1 MTRFK
6 YFIPAVLWAILIL
19 GVSTMP
25 GSSLP
30 DFDWG
35 NLLQPDKLGHLV
47 VYGIFTS
54 MLLWGSRYWFYPD
67 RIPQYAIIIALFTAI
82 FYGIVMEW
90 LQWQFF
96 PGRNFDV
103 LDIIANIIG
112 CFIGLI
118 NLKTRFFSK

>member
-1 MTRFK
+1 MGKIK
-6 YFIPAVLWAILIL
+6 YFIPAVLWAMLIL

-30 DFDWG
+30 DFEWG
-35 NLLQPDKLGHLV
+35 DLLQPDKLGHLV
-47 VYGIFTS
+47 VYGIFTGT
-54 MLLWGSRYWFYPD
+54 LLWGNAKWFHPEKMPRYT
-67 RIPQYAIIIALFTAI
+67 IIIVLLVAVL
-82 FYGIVMEW
+82 YGILMEW

-112 CFIGLI
+112 CFIGLTSLRFI
-118 NLKTRFFSK
+118 LK

>member
-1 MTRFK
+1 MNKFR
-6 YFIPAVLWAILIL
+6 YFTPAILWALLIL
-19 GVSTMP
+19 GLSTMP
-25 GSSLP
+25 GNSLP

-35 NLLQPDKLGHLV
+35 HLLQADKLGHLV

-54 MLLWGSRYWFYPD
+54 TLLWGSRQWFYPD
-67 RIPQYAIIIALFTAI
+67 RIPQYMIITAVLMAIL
-82 FYGIVMEW
+82 YGILMEW

-112 CFIGLI
+112 SFIGLI
-118 NLKTRFFSK
+118 ILKTRFFSK

>member
-1 MTRFK
+1 MNKIK
-6 YFIPAVLWAILIL
+6 YFIPAVLWAALIL
-19 GVSTMP
+19 GLSTMP

-35 NLLQPDKLGHLV
+35 NLLQPDKLGHLA
-47 VYGIFTS
+47 VYGIFTGF
-54 MLLWGSRYWFYPD
+54 LLWGNAQWFRPEKMPRYTV
-67 RIPQYAIIIALFTAI
+67 ILVLLVAVL
-82 FYGIVMEW
+82 YGILMEW

-118 NLKTRFFSK
+118 SLKSILK

>member
-1 MTRFK
+1 MGKVK
-6 YFIPAVLWAILIL
+6 YFIPAVLWAMLIL

-25 GSSLP
+25 GNSLP

-35 NLLQPDKLGHLV
+35 NLLQPDKLGHLL
-47 VYGIFTS
+47 VYGIFTGT
-54 MLLWGSRYWFYPD
+54 LLWGNARWFHPEKMPRYT
-67 RIPQYAIIIALFTAI
+67 IIIVLLVAVL
-82 FYGIVMEW
+82 YGILMEW

-112 CFIGLI
+112 CFIGLTSLRFI
-118 NLKTRFFSK
+118 LK